1 MTSHRL
7 QTWGSHEL
15 TYSHMGMYKE
25 CVARA
30 ATTSDPFNAI
40 AEPNRRHILEFIAG
54 EERSVT
60 EIVDALELGQ
70 PSVSKHLQVLRDVGL
85 VRMRRQGRRTLYRID
100 LRTLRTIHEWSG
112 MFAQHWRGQLRRIKT
127 HAEEER

>member
-1 MTSHRL
+1 MP
-7 QTWGSHEL
+7 
-15 TYSHMGMYKE
+15 
-25 CVARA
+25 RA

-40 AEPNRRHILEFIAG
+40 AEPRRRDILEFLAG

-60 EIVDALELGQ
+60 AIADALELAQ

-85 VRMRRQGRRTLYRID
+85 VCARRDGRQIMYRTNAD
-100 LRTLRTIHEWSG
+100 ALRTIHEWSG
-112 MFAQHWRGQLRRIKT
+112 MFARHWRGQLRRIKS